1 MTTATT
7 PDAGAL
13 TPAELVT
20 QGLLAGREQYARHQ
34 VATQARLSVDE
45 ARWLWQALGFR
56 HGGTVIKNLGDEV
69 LFVAADPRA
78 AAEIALTLLERA
90 DSEYLL
96 PPLHAGL
103 AYGPVLDRAATP
115 STCRSEPPAT
125 CGATCT
131 CTATGSAEPTP
142 PPAPR
147 ARQPPRCPRPVTNR
161 TATAGRSR
169 GPEARTRL
177 RKGHGGRPDTA
188 TARCPGR
195 RRCLRAARPARP
207 PPTPPATTG
216 TAMSSSPGRRPSAQ
230 AMTSSEDVELALWLA
245 PGCRPCPGAPKCCTC
260 AAIPTRP
267 PPTPRSSSRST
278 PPSRQ
283 SPPCCTTDALRR
295 PPATAQQ
302 QRQRRGT
309 PRIAPGPPAVRNTTV
324 LHWQLT

>member
-177 RKGHGGRPDTA
+177 RKGHGGRRTQQQPAAPAAGAACVLHAQPD
-188 TARCPGR
+188 R
-195 RRCLRAARPARP
+195 RRRRRRRRVLPCPAR
-207 PPTPPATTG
+207 
-216 TAMSSSPGRRPSAQ
+216 
-230 AMTSSEDVELALWLA
+230 LAA
-245 PGCRPCPGAPKCCTC
+245 GP
-260 AAIPTRP
+260 
-267 PPTPRSSSRST
+267 
-278 PPSRQ
+278 
-283 SPPCCTTDALRR
+283 
-295 PPATAQQ
+295 
-302 QRQRRGT
+302 QRR
-309 PRIAPGPPAVRNTTV
+309 R
-324 LHWQLT
+324 